1 MSNTL
6 LSIQRMLDNKSLDIV
21 GYFNP
26 DENDNVCSKV
36 RTILLIRPKEPY
48 FWDLFKKSREYKN
61 KKENPL
67 DRWSKKTIKEI
78 AIKFDAR
85 SFFLLKSP
93 FSHSLRGHKIVRR

>member
-1 MSNTL
+1 MSDTL
-6 LSIQRMLDNKSLDIV
+6 RTIQKMLDKKSLDIV

-26 DENDNVCSKV
+26 DVSDNVCSKV
-36 RTILLIRPKEPY
+36 RTILLIGPKEPY

-85 SFFLLKSP
+85 SYFLFEEP
-93 FSHSLRGHKIVRR
+93 FQPFIT